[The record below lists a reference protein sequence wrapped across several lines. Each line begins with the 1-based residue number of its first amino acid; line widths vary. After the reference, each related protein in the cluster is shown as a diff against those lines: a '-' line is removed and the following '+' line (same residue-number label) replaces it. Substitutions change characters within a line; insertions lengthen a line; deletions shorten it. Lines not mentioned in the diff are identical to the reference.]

1 MQEHKTDDCVKVFM
15 LPQGQKLLRI
25 LLWKI
30 FDTLPYNLNKML
42 LAHTVVGKLLAI
54 SLYSI

>member
-1 MQEHKTDDCVKVFM
+1 MYDCVKVFM
-15 LPQGQKLLRI
+15 LPMAKKKLRTLI
-25 LLWKI
+25 WKI
-30 FDTLPYNLNKML
+30 FDTLPYNLNKVL